1 MNAFETAYQRLNPQQ
16 KEAVD
21 TLEGPVM
28 VLAGPGTGKT
38 QIMSVRIA
46 NILRKLDVQPQNIL
60 ALTFT
65 NAAAK
70 NLQTRL
76 TQLIGAAAY
85 GVKCTTFHSFCATV
99 IEEHGEFFPVLP
111 SVQEPVSTLEQI
123 GIMEQIFDENEF
135 VHLKNPKYPYFY
147 VRDALQSLLNYKRE
161 GHSPLTIRQLAEEE
175 LAALEQ
181 SDLPAYKRRQ
191 QELQVRKNIDL
202 AEIYSEYQRLMA
214 ERHWFDF
221 EDLILWV
228 RDALREN
235 EDLRLIYQEK
245 YQYFL
250 IDEYQDTNEGQL
262 QVVRELASFWGDQ
275 ANIFVV
281 GDPNQSIYRF
291 QGASLAN
298 TLSFLDHYPQAAVIT
313 LVTGYRCGNEIYQ
326 AAAELIGHNP
336 LEVKDERLAAL
347 AEPLTHW
354 ENHSATIALHQ
365 AVTPLAETLWIAQQ
379 LLDRHQEGIPFGEMA
394 VLYRKHKNADLLKEV
409 LQSRQ
414 IPFQVNEQ
422 TDVFASR
429 TVNQILTLLKFFVV
443 LRSQQE
449 GPVTLAVLQLPWLGI
464 DAQDALTVVREASHS
479 AVHRQEPWALLQDK
493 EAFAKLS
500 LRAPEKLVAVQTL
513 LIELQDKEI
522 NEPLTFFVEEALRET
537 GFYAWSQAQ
546 KLGASELVAVASFLR
561 HLQNWAKRDQHR
573 HLENLL
579 TDIQRMKEH
588 GLVLQQEPLTTVSD
602 AVTLATAHQA
612 KGQEWT
618 DVFIL
623 QSQDKIWGNLRS
635 VDRLKPLSGMIPY
648 ADLEKAQL
656 NEDERRLFYVA
667 LTRAK
672 NTVTFT
678 LSERETDGD
687 RTTPLQPTQFI
698 AELPSTKMAITDPLS
713 PEAVIE
719 ELRLQFSQRQT
730 KQLTSDLDQAW
741 LESLV
746 TQFSFSFT
754 ALQEF
759 LNCPLSF
766 FYRRLIR
773 VPERPAPALA
783 IGTAVHASLEHLYL
797 HLNKEGEVAD
807 LPALHQVIRRQMR
820 QFDFSPTQLDALEA
834 QAQSMVTNYYEA
846 QEGNWKPSLL
856 VERFFGREP
865 QVVFEDLPLVGK
877 IDRIDLIDPLGKQ
890 VRVIDYKTGQ
900 VHSRNDILGKTAS
913 SDGSMIRQLVFY
925 RLLSELDPTF
935 QYQVKEGEFVFIEPS
950 KGGKFV
956 TERFEI
962 LDEQVEELK
971 QVLRQ
976 VKEEFLSLSFL
987 EKEPCGHCDACRSLG
1002 LQPSKI
1008 RQYESYYLSGEKEQT
1023 LPE

>member
-16 KEAVD
+16 KQAVD

-38 QIMSVRIA
+38 QIMSLRIA
-46 NILRKLDVQPQNIL
+46 NILRSLDAQPQNIL

-123 GIMEQIFDENEF
+123 GIMERIFDENEF

-161 GHSPLTIRQLAEEE
+161 GHSSLTIRQLAEEE
-175 LAALEQ
+175 LMALEQ

-191 QELQVRKNIDL
+191 QELQVQKNIDL
-202 AEIYSEYQRLMA
+202 AQIYSEYQRLMA
-214 ERHWFDF
+214 QRHWFDF

-262 QVVRELASFWGDQ
+262 QVVRELASFWGEQ

-298 TLSFLDHYPQAAVIT
+298 TLSFLDHYPQATVIS

-326 AAAELIGHNP
+326 AAAELIGNNP
-336 LEVKDERLAAL
+336 LEITDERLASLSEA
-347 AEPLTHW
+347 LTHW
-354 ENHSATIALHQ
+354 ENKSATITLHQ
-365 AVTPLAETLWIAQQ
+365 AATPLAETLWIAQR
-379 LLDRHQEGIPFGEMA
+379 LWERHEEGIPYSEMA
-394 VLYRKHKNADLLKEV
+394 ILYRKHKNADLLKEV

-429 TVNQILTLLKFFVV
+429 TVQQILSLLQFLVAI
-443 LRSQQE
+443 RSQQE
-449 GPVTLAVLQLPWLGI
+449 SSLTLAVLQLPWLGI
-464 DAQDALTVVREASHS
+464 DAQDALTLVREASHN
-479 AVHRQEPWALLQDK
+479 ATYRQQPWSLLQDDAAFQKLAWRSPDKLRALRQLLIDLQDK
-493 EAFAKLS
+493 EL
-500 LRAPEKLVAVQTL
+500 
-513 LIELQDKEI
+513 
-522 NEPLTFFVEEALRET
+522 NEPLAFFVEEVLRET
-537 GFYAWSQAQ
+537 SFYAWSESQ

-573 HLENLL
+573 HLEKLL

-618 DVFIL
+618 DVYIL
-623 QSQDKIWGNLRS
+623 QAQDKTWGNLRS

-672 NTVTFT
+672 DAVTFT
-678 LSERETDGD
+678 MSERETDGD

-698 AELPSTKMAITDPLS
+698 AELPNTKLAITEPIDP
-713 PEAVIE
+713 ETVIE
-719 ELRLQFSQRQT
+719 QLRQQFSQRQT
-730 KQLTSDLDQAW
+730 KQLTQDVDHAW

-746 TQFSFSFT
+746 SQFAFSYT

-759 LNCPLSF
+759 LNCPVSF

-783 IGTAVHASLEHLYL
+783 IGTAVHASLEHLYVQ
-797 HLNKEGEVAD
+797 LNKEGEVVD
-807 LPALHQVIRRQMR
+807 LPNLHQVIHRQMR
-820 QFDFSPTQLDALEA
+820 QFDFAPAQLDVLEA
-834 QAQSMVTNYYEA
+834 EAKSILTNFYNA
-846 QEGNWKPSLL
+846 QEDNWKPSVL

-877 IDRIDLIDPLGKQ
+877 VDRIDLIDPLGKQ

-913 SDGSMIRQLVFY
+913 SDGAMIRQLVFY
-925 RLLSELDPTF
+925 RLLADLDPTF
-935 QYQVKEGEFVFIEPS
+935 QYQVKEGEFVFVEPS

-956 TERFEI
+956 TEQFEI
-962 LDEQVEELK
+962 SDEQVEELK
-971 QVLRQ
+971 GILRQ
-976 VKEEFLSLSFL
+976 VKEEFISLSFL

-1002 LQPSKI
+1002 LQPSKM
-1008 RQYESYYLSGEKEQT
+1008 RQYETFYFSQENKDQ
-1023 LPE
+1023 